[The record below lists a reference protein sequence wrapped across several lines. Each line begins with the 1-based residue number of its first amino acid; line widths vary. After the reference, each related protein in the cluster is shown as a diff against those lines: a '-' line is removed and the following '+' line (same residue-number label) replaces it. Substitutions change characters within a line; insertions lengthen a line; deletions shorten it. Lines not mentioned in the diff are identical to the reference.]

1 MILNTAN
8 HMLQK
13 TIYTLTIV
21 CIMYTVALY
30 NTNRE
35 HAYSILGTAHSFYVI
50 VIVVIVKL
58 Y

>member
-58 Y
+58 